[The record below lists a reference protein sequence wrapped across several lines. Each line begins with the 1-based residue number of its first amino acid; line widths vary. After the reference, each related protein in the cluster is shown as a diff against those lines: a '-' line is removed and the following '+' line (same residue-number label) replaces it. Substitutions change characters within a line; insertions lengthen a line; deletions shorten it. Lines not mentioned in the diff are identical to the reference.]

1 MIRNIR
7 QTEVKQL
14 EAKSETDTKSGSK
27 NNFKYDKT
35 QARGHIISKVASHA
49 KNILHPKLQGLGKS
63 QIQMQSPALENI
75 TGICENPWRNLG
87 P

>member
-27 NNFKYDKT
+27 NNFKYD
-35 QARGHIISKVASHA
+35 
-49 KNILHPKLQGLGKS
+49 ILKYIK
-63 QIQMQSPALENI
+63 E
-75 TGICENPWRNLG
+75 
-87 P
+87 

>member
-1 MIRNIR
+1 MITNIK

-35 QARGHIISKVASHA
+35 
-49 KNILHPKLQGLGKS
+49 
-63 QIQMQSPALENI
+63 
-75 TGICENPWRNLG
+75 
-87 P
+87 